1 MCLSLGEFLVQ
12 SNALTSKARARM
24 NEQLVVVESQMKEE
38 LALTEGRK
46 QDELAQHARAF
57 ATREI
62 ALTQELS
69 CLRQSKKDTKRQ
81 LFDKSQEAIQLEAK
95 ILPLRTKVIE
105 LEEQAEETKAKM
117 AKLEERATN
126 QEVLLGRVEGDLAQ
140 QAKSFKEKEAK
151 LIEDAADAYAAGI
164 KDALAQVTCVHLEM
178 DTMGRLCL
186 GPLLLSLY
194 LASQ

>member
-1 MCLSLGEFLVQ
+1 
-12 SNALTSKARARM
+12 M